1 VAKNGDAVKLENP
14 FDKEHYSFVEWNT
27 KDDGTGTSYDEEG
40 VMVISM
46 SEESTV
52 NLYAIWRAEMVEIE
66 CPGGYICYG
75 STFDDVAGT
84 MNDGTYNL
92 DTTSNIGYQSAS
104 DNTDITL
111 TASNYRRNGY
121 GFAGWN
127 TEVDGTGTYYG
138 PNQTITAPNDVSVNG
153 LKLYAMWL
161 APAGTLQDWGGCN
174 SLTAATYDSANGVVT
189 AGSSSITALTD
200 TRDGEVYAVARLAD
214 GNCWMVEN
222 LRLGVNGSSDSIK

>member
-1 VAKNGDAVKLENP
+1 MEKEKVLSMTNEFGKKFFGWISKYDILGIEKTPSNISRKEFTVIFRDSDNCVRAAIFPDA
-14 FDKEHYSFVEWNT
+14 DT

-104 DNTDITL
+104 DNADITL
-111 TASNYRRNGY
+111 LVIA
-121 GFAGWN
+121 
-127 TEVDGTGTYYG
+127 TE
-138 PNQTITAPNDVSVNG
+138 
-153 LKLYAMWL
+153 
-161 APAGTLQDWGGCN
+161 
-174 SLTAATYDSANGVVT
+174 SA
-189 AGSSSITALTD
+189 
-200 TRDGEVYAVARLAD
+200 
-214 GNCWMVEN
+214 
-222 LRLGVNGSSDSIK
+222 K